1 MGRWRTHTEG
11 WLAAEHRGED
21 EAADAA
27 FGRVFQALP
36 AVEPSPAFVSR
47 TAEAAW
53 AVRGR
58 RRWLAGAAAAAAAV
72 LVVATAAIVLYAAFG
87 GRLAWLLTTTVTLAS
102 TAGVSLIG
110 AGVAAAGWWS
120 AAAAAGRAVATA
132 VASPYSVAALMAI
145 ELVAVAA
152 LVLLHRL
159 LRSEVEFRSPQA
171 FCF

>member
-1 MGRWRTHTEG
+1 MGRWRTHTQA
-11 WLAAEHRGED
+11 WLAAEHDGED
-21 EAADAA
+21 GAADAA

-36 AVEPSPAFVSR
+36 AVEPSPAFVTR

-58 RRWLAGAAAAAAAV
+58 RRWVVGAAAAAAAV
-72 LVVATAAIVLYAAFG
+72 LVVSTAAIVLYAAFG

-120 AAAAAGRAVATA
+120 AAAAAGRAITTA

-159 LRSEVEFRSPQA
+159 LRSEVELRSPQA